1 MLKTNALKKILF
13 PIRQC
18 FSKPLN
24 MRLITYGNENATK
37 KYTPRRAMMY
47 VPGNDWKK
55 INKISSM
62 GADSFILDC
71 EDGVALNRKDEA
83 RSNIQKIFQEK
94 MFSVLKSEL
103 SVRIN
108 SIESGLCKKD
118 LETILK
124 GPIFP
129 STLHLPKMETKV
141 QLDWLAQELESLL
154 GKNHNIKLIV
164 FVESAR
170 ALLDMKELIQH
181 CFTLMDQGAPFNL
194 EAAVFGS
201 DDFCADIGATRTPEA
216 KELIYSRQHFVT
228 CAKAYRLQAIDLVYI
243 NFKDMDGLLRQ
254 SVEGAQMGFTGK
266 QVIHPSQI
274 EIVQQAFSPSKE
286 KIQWARELVQSFDQH
301 QQSGKGAFTFH
312 GNMIDMPL
320 LLQARNILKMADR
333 LDQN

>member
-1 MLKTNALKKILF
+1 
-13 PIRQC
+13 
-18 FSKPLN
+18 
-24 MRLITYGNENATK
+24 
-37 KYTPRRAMMY
+37 
-47 VPGNDWKK
+47 
-55 INKISSM
+55 
-62 GADSFILDC
+62 
-71 EDGVALNRKDEA
+71 
-83 RSNIQKIFQEK
+83 

-201 DDFCADIGATRTPEA
+201 DDFCADIGN
-216 KELIYSRQHFVT
+216 
-228 CAKAYRLQAIDLVYI
+228 D
-243 NFKDMDGLLRQ
+243 
-254 SVEGAQMGFTGK
+254 
-266 QVIHPSQI
+266 
-274 EIVQQAFSPSKE
+274 
-286 KIQWARELVQSFDQH
+286 
-301 QQSGKGAFTFH
+301 
-312 GNMIDMPL
+312 
-320 LLQARNILKMADR
+320 
-333 LDQN
+333 